1 MTASA
6 PITGTPRAI
15 PDAASVPPPDS
26 GVPAYASF
34 RSVIEQYHSSHASD
48 SNSHDAQGAPQQ
60 RQKDSDPT
68 TTLAVPQPVA
78 PAAQTPRP
86 ILPLTTSIAL
96 RQAPTT
102 LPDDAAVAAPLLQTA
117 PADDP
122 STPLLLPVISPTTL
136 DPAGTALQNSSTV
149 SEVVDTTSTSTSDN
163 GASTLANSRTAAYR
177 YRFSQ
182 DRDSAKVATARTL
195 QLPQTA
201 SDPAPAITA
210 PVTATEAPI
219 TTADP
224 QRPIHPPAASNTARQ
239 DTAASQTSSAATQD
253 SSAASEND
261 PKSVLPPVLD
271 RADDTTAAPSQGS
284 LAFAARLT
292 PAEETPAATPDT
304 TRMADSQSRAQTALQ
319 STTPASAKQIA
330 SETDLPADAHNGE
343 TGSQSDRDTASDR
356 FAKPEMVQ
364 LQTPGTFQDQAAA
377 TSTSH
382 ASASPLS
389 PAARM
394 DQVQDPPATASNGNH
409 DITIRI
415 PDATDQGTAVRFVE
429 RAGEVHVSVRT
440 SDTEMAQTLR
450 GGLSD
455 LVNRLEDGGIRT
467 QVWQPGG
474 EASTSQNDSHQNN
487 SNQPFAD
494 PDGSNGRQYSSGSNS
509 EQESK
514 QQNKPRWVE
523 ELEGSIGNQNPKET
537 PQLLWQA

>member
-6 PITGTPRAI
+6 PITGNLRAI
-15 PDAASVPPPDS
+15 PDAASAPPPDS
-26 GVPAYASF
+26 GVPAHANF
-34 RSVIEQYHSSHASD
+34 RSVLEQYHSSHESD
-48 SNSHDAQGAPQQ
+48 SNSNDTHGAPQQ
-60 RQKDSDPT
+60 KQKDSDPT
-68 TTLAVPQPVA
+68 TTLAIPQSVA
-78 PAAQTPRP
+78 AAVQAPRP
-86 ILPLTTSIAL
+86 ILPLTTSITL
-96 RQAPTT
+96 RQDTT
-102 LPDDAAVAAPLLQTA
+102 TSPDDAAAAAPPFPAA

-122 STPLLLPVISPTTL
+122 STPLLPVTSSTAL
-136 DPAGTALQNSSTV
+136 DPARTALQNSSTV
-149 SEVVDTTSTSTSDN
+149 SEVIDITSTTTSDI
-163 GASTLANSRTAAYR
+163 GASILANSRTAAYR
-177 YRFSQ
+177 YRLSQ
-182 DRDSAKVATARTL
+182 DRDSAKVAMGRTL
-195 QLPQTA
+195 QLQQTA
-201 SDPAPAITA
+201 SDPTPTITA
-210 PVTATEAPI
+210 PVTATEVPV
-219 TTADP
+219 TTVDP
-224 QRPIHPPAASNTARQ
+224 QRPIHPPAASNAPRQ
-239 DTAASQTSSAATQD
+239 DESASQTSSTDTQD
-253 SSAASEND
+253 SSAASQTD
-261 PKSVLPPVLD
+261 PKSVMSPVLE
-271 RADDTTAAPSQGS
+271 RADDTTAALSQGS

-292 PAEETPAATPDT
+292 PTEETAAATPDT

-319 STTPASAKQIA
+319 SATAASAKQIA
-330 SETDLPADAHNGE
+330 SETDLPADAHSGE
-343 TGSQSDRDTASDR
+343 SGSQPDKDTAGDR

-364 LQTPGTFQDQAAA
+364 LQTHASFQDQTAA
-377 TSTSH
+377 TATSH
-382 ASASPLS
+382 APSSPLS

-409 DITIRI
+409 DITIRV
-415 PDATDQGTAVRFVE
+415 PDSTDQGTAVRFVE

-474 EASTSQNDSHQNN
+474 EASTSQNDSHQ
-487 SNQPFAD
+487 PFAD